1 MTIPVRGWLVLRCV
15 PSKRLP
21 QHSDQRKWVS
31 FGVERRAFSSESH
44 FDFEISQRFAKMA
57 ASEAANGKSRVD
69 QVVHASGEG
78 HVLEGADE
86 VPVLLGELD
95 VADDFELLRVAAA
108 QAVLVGQASD
118 LFRRHNVRSALKS
131 GKTLGMII
139 VSLHARGGISDQ

>member
-1 MTIPVRGWLVLRCV
+1 M
-15 PSKRLP
+15 
-21 QHSDQRKWVS
+21 
-31 FGVERRAFSSESH
+31 
-44 FDFEISQRFAKMA
+44 
-57 ASEAANGKSRVD
+57 
-69 QVVHASGEG
+69 
-78 HVLEGADE
+78 
-86 VPVLLGELD
+86 PVLLGELD